1 MHKMIQDKLSTLKK
15 LSDSPEVSKLLGKMG
30 EQGRITGIL
39 NYYKE
44 EHPEFTHVFEKI
56 MSEIEEK
63 SNYEYL

>member
-1 MHKMIQDKLSTLKK
+1 MQKIIQDKLNILKK

-44 EHPEFTHVFEKI
+44 NHPEFIHVFEKI
-56 MSEIEEK
+56 MNEIEEK
-63 SNYEYL
+63 E

>member
-1 MHKMIQDKLSTLKK
+1 MQKIIQDKLITLNS

-56 MSEIEEK
+56 MGEIEEK
-63 SNYEYL
+63 E

>member
-1 MHKMIQDKLSTLKK
+1 MQKMIQDRLNTLKK

-44 EHPEFTHVFEKI
+44 EHPEFEYVFEKI
-56 MSEIEEK
+56 MNEIEEK
-63 SNYEYL
+63 E